1 MTVTAPRPKKQEQ
14 LPATDEIVEVAP
26 NVLRTQ
32 LPIDFTGL
40 GHVNMYVMEDERG
53 VAVVDPG
60 LPNKESWSFVE
71 KRLKAI
77 GIPLRRVHSVVV
89 THSHPDHF
97 GGAGKFRK
105 QYDSDIIT
113 HRLFQTWWDPSD
125 PGDLSPEEAAD
136 YFHGPQNFEAWG
148 QTDRPGPPQQSP
160 LQKFWQALKR
170 PMPTPRPSVRLRDA
184 ERVMLA
190 GREWVAV
197 HTPGH
202 TPDHLCLFDPECG
215 VFLSGDHVLPN
226 ITPHVPGITNAADP
240 IKVFFD
246 SLDKGAA
253 FDEQTKIVLPAHGS
267 PFTGIKRRVDEIK
280 GHHLDRLT
288 KLRNACVAENRPLT
302 VQEYSS
308 FLFAPHV
315 LGPMAFSECYAHLE
329 HLRMSGEMIRRDRQ
343 DGLAEY
349 VLA

>member
-1 MTVTAPRPKKQEQ
+1 MSDTAPRQKKQEQ

-26 NVLRTQ
+26 NILRTQ

-40 GHVNMYVMEDERG
+40 GHVNMYVMEDSRG

-60 LPNKESWSFVE
+60 LPNKESWSFVQ
-71 KRLKAI
+71 KRLKQI
-77 GIPLRRVHSVVV
+77 GIPMRRVHSVVV

-105 QYDSDIIT
+105 ENNSEIIT

-125 PGDLSPEEAAD
+125 PGELSPEEAAEFFD
-136 YFHGPQNFEAWG
+136 RPQNFSAWG
-148 QTDRPGPPQQSP
+148 QTQTPGPPQPTLAQRM
-160 LQKFWQALKR
+160 LRIFNRL
-170 PMPTPRPSVRLRDA
+170 MPTPKPSVRLRDA
-184 ERVMLA
+184 ERISLA

-202 TPDHLCLFDPECG
+202 TPDHLCLFDAECG

-226 ITPHVPGITNAADP
+226 ITPHVPGITKATDP
-240 IKVFFD
+240 LQVFFD
-246 SLDKGAA
+246 SLDKGAT
-253 FDEQTKIVLPAHGS
+253 FDAQTQIILPAHGQ
-267 PFTGIKRRVDEIK
+267 PFTGMQRRVDEIK
-280 GHHLDRLT
+280 QHHFDRLT
-288 KLRNACVAENRPLT
+288 KLREACIAENRPLT
-302 VQEYSS
+302 VQEYSTH
-308 FLFAPHV
+308 LFAPHV
-315 LGPMAFSECYAHLE
+315 LGPMAYSECYAHLE
-329 HLRMSGEMIRRDRQ
+329 HLRANGTMRRRDRE